1 MAGDGTLV
9 ISPGLW
15 LLRRESGSSSSLFLE
30 VLCFVHMLGWRMG
43 NGKLP
48 GELGW
53 VRRLLVP
60 EDEC

>member
-1 MAGDGTLV
+1 M